1 VTSLNYNDPFVEPS
15 LLEFLK
21 KDSNGLLAAVAV
33 VSGAMLL
40 WPYVRKFGGGPSI
53 SAAQA
58 TQLINRE
65 DALVVDV
72 RDPGEY
78 GVGHILGAK
87 NVPLSRIDAV
97 GSEIA
102 PKRKEKPLIVYCDD
116 GNRSGKAAAALR
128 SQGFAKAVSLTGG
141 FSAWRQ
147 AGLPVE
153 K

>member
-1 VTSLNYNDPFVEPS
+1 VEPS

-40 WPYVRKFGGGPSI
+40 WPYVRRFGGGPSI
-53 SAAQA
+53 SATQA

-72 RDPGEY
+72 REPGEY
-78 GVGHILGAK
+78 GNGHILGAK

-102 PKRKEKPLIVYCDD
+102 AKRKDKPVIVYCND
-116 GNRSGKAAAALR
+116 GNRSAKAAAALR
-128 SQGFAKAVSLTGG
+128 SQGVGKAVSLSGG

>member
-1 VTSLNYNDPFVEPS
+1 MALNYNCRPS
-15 LLEFLK
+15 VKFIQENILLI
-21 KDSNGLLAAVAV
+21 AVAF

-40 WPYVRKFGGGPSI
+40 WPYARRVGGGPSV

-65 DALVVDV
+65 DALVLDV

-78 GVGHILGAK
+78 GSGHIIGAK
-87 NVPLSRIDAV
+87 NVPLSRIGSA

-102 PKRKEKPLIVYCDD
+102 AKRKEKPVIVYCDT
-116 GNRSGKAAAALR
+116 GSRSTKAAAALR
-128 SQGFAKAVSLTGG
+128 SQGFSKVVNLSGG
-141 FSAWRQ
+141 LGAWQQ